1 MLAGCRHLVSIGNI
15 RSSYENVCLN
25 KGRKISFRTTMRHDD
40 ERHTQT
46 AVREV
51 PASQDI
57 PCRAGQV
64 NPDGFPARFRTF
76 TNK

>member
-1 MLAGCRHLVSIGNI
+1 MLDGCRHLVSIGNS

-25 KGRKISFRTTMRHDD
+25 RDGKFRSGPPCGTTMSGIPK
-40 ERHTQT
+40 T

-64 NPDGFPARFRTF
+64 NPDGFPARFRKF